1 MQINNQFRAPYV
13 SFPEWVRLPSVCILL
28 LVASGLLWQRHAVIA
43 DLTAILACYVFCR
56 TCIDGVMNWEV
67 LRLGWV
73 RWIFLL
79 LGFSLSIWLSLQLQK
94 ILWPTNMPPH
104 PYWLLPLILLGFQLA
119 FILPHTLTAEVA
131 RRTQIA
137 LHEEEKRHKIERQL
151 LEAKLAALQAQIEPH
166 FLYNTLANVR
176 ALIRQDAAASEKMLT
191 HLIAYL
197 RAAMPDLR
205 SPTTTL
211 GQELERAQ
219 SYLEIMQ
226 IRLGNRLQFR
236 IDAAADSLHCLIPP
250 LSLMTLVENAIQ
262 HGIETQLEGGTIA
275 ITSNRDADRLEI
287 VVRDTGP
294 GLSSEMGEGVGL
306 LNLHQRLHAMYDEKA
321 QLKFESDKE
330 KGLQVTILIP
340 LQEKAEIKR

>member
-1 MQINNQFRAPYV
+1 MHISHQFRGREFA
-13 SFPEWVRLPSVCILL
+13 FWKWVWLPGFCILL
-28 LVASGLLWQRHAVIA
+28 LVVSGLLWQRFPVAA
-43 DLTAILACYVFCR
+43 DLTAILVCYVLCR
-56 TCIDGVMNWEV
+56 ACIDGVMSWEL

-73 RWIFLL
+73 RWVLLL
-79 LGFSLSIWLSLQLQK
+79 LGFCLSIWISVQVQK
-94 ILWPTNMPPH
+94 FLWPTTHPPH
-104 PYWLLPLILLGFQLA
+104 VNWFLPVILFGFQLV
-119 FILPHTLTAEVA
+119 FILPHTISAEVT
-131 RRTQIA
+131 RKTQIA
-137 LHEEEKRHKIERQL
+137 LQEEEKRHKIERQL

-211 GQELERAQ
+211 GQELERAR

-226 IRLGNRLQFR
+226 IRLGHRLQFR
-236 IDAAADSLHCLIPP
+236 IDAAADSLDCLIPP

-275 ITSNRDADRLEI
+275 IDSHRDADRLEI

-306 LNLHQRLHAMYDEKA
+306 LNLQQRLHVMYDQKA